1 MATNGTVQ
9 DQMVGWVSAPSQR
22 STWDIIWTCLSIF
35 LLCSWRA
42 VHLNLPTPE
51 ESLDEWNEFR
61 LGSFGMVPYWPK
73 KPLLVKWRRK
83 VVWMGVICL
92 APEAGVGLAV
102 NQYLAAR
109 EARDK
114 ANRAMPD
121 DKFTMAHA
129 FYANMG
135 GITIRRVQPRTA
147 QLGPGVE
154 EKSSFEA
161 TDVVSGLD
169 GLTDP
174 DLLSTIQDVDIMDKS
189 HSDVVTKLL
198 AILQSTWLV
207 FNSITRAARGLSIS
221 QLELATM
228 AFIICALVMYGFW
241 WHKPFNVERRHI
253 VVKLARAGDNHDVAE
268 ICALSGRVPD
278 FAIKRDLAHMIVP
291 QAVRVEKSN
300 DWAGDLAFAATYT
313 TGLFF
318 SAVHLA
324 AWNWRFP
331 SPLIQILWRWFATAA
346 LVTSLSPLYMVP
358 LVMLTADARDRW
370 AGSYFG
376 WDTPAENITAVA
388 SLFMFAIYIISRL
401 AVLALTFYCFRSMP
415 VSTYEGVEWTAFIP
429 HFGS

>member
-1 MATNGTVQ
+1 
-9 DQMVGWVSAPSQR
+9 MVGWVSAPSQR
-22 STWDIIWTCLSIF
+22 STWDIIWSCLSIF

-51 ESLDEWNEFR
+51 ESLGEWNEFR
-61 LGSFGMVPYWPK
+61 LGNLGMVPYWPK
-73 KPLLVKWRRK
+73 KPLVVKWRRK

-109 EARDK
+109 EARNK
-114 ANRAMPD
+114 ANRDMPG

-135 GITIRRVQPRTA
+135 GIAIRRVQPRTT
-147 QLGPGVE
+147 QLGPRVEE
-154 EKSSFEA
+154 EKSHSYET
-161 TDVVSGLD
+161 TDIVSAL
-169 GLTDP
+169 DP
-174 DLLSTIQDVDIMDKS
+174 DLLSTIVDVDIIDKS

-207 FNSITRAARGLSIS
+207 FNSITRAACGLSIS

-228 AFIICALVMYGFW
+228 AFIICAVAMYGFW
-241 WHKPFNVERRHI
+241 WHKPFNVERRHTL
-253 VVKLARAGDNHDVAE
+253 VKLAQADDNRDSAE
-268 ICALSGRVPD
+268 ICALEGRVSD
-278 FAIKRDLAHMIVP
+278 FVVRRDLVHMIVP
-291 QAVRVEKSN
+291 QAVRVESS
-300 DWAGDLAFAATYT
+300 DPWAGDSAVAATYT

-324 AWNWRFP
+324 AWNWQFP
-331 SPLIQILWRWFATAA
+331 SPLIQTLWRWFATTA

-358 LVMLTADARDRW
+358 LVMLTAGVRERW
-370 AGSYFG
+370 VGSYLD
-376 WDTPAENITAVA
+376 WETPIENITAVV
-388 SLFMFAIYIISRL
+388 SLLMFAIYIISRL

-415 VSTYEGVEWTAFIP
+415 VSTYERVEWVDFIP